1 MSLGLAILSCALSA
15 GTCHAGAPGVRAFA
29 VRVTA
34 PAGTLVRLSALD
46 VPRGWSA
53 SFCTPRVCSPRRVTV
68 PVRGGGAAI
77 QLSYAPIGSAAAPLH
92 ALHVAAR
99 SGAARSDAR
108 LAVAR

>member
-53 SFCTPRVCSPRRVTV
+53 SFCTPRVCSPFRVTL
-68 PVRGGGAAI
+68 PLRTGTGTI
-77 QLSYAPIGSAAAPLH
+77 QLSYVRAVAGAAPLR
-92 ALHVAAR
+92 APRVSAELR
-99 SGAARSDAR
+99 
-108 LAVAR
+108 